1 MFIPAFIKKEK
12 QKELLLDLPDYREQ
26 YEKYKENIDKNNKK
40 ETVIHI
46 QIY

>member
-1 MFIPAFIKKEK
+1 MFIPPKKEK
-12 QKELLLDLPDYREQ
+12 RKELLLELPNY
-26 YEKYKENIDKNNKK
+26 YEEYQNYIQKKEKENKK

>member
-1 MFIPAFIKKEK
+1 MFIPPKKEK
-12 QKELLLDLPDYREQ
+12 TKELLLELPNY
-26 YEKYKENIDKNNKK
+26 YEEYQNYKQKKEKENKK

>member
-1 MFIPAFIKKEK
+1 MFLPPKKEK
-12 QKELLLDLPDYREQ
+12 RKELLLELPNY
-26 YEKYKENIDKNNKK
+26 YEEYQKYIQKKEKEDKK

>member
-12 QKELLLDLPDYREQ
+12 NKELLLELPNYFEEYQKYINNKQEQ
-26 YEKYKENIDKNNKK
+26 NKK